1 MATMAFSSSSAVPAV
16 ESQIAPTSASQSR
29 RNRGQGRTRPFLSQA
44 CQKTKLCKFY
54 QQGTCGRGDE
64 CSFAHGAEQ
73 IETVPDLQCTK
84 LCPRMESTGQCNRGS
99 KCKFAHSI
107 EELRGLSPE
116 LRSMLPSAW
125 QQTDA
130 KVVLALNLAAAA
142 GTLTLGEMIMHLAK
156 IFAVTFEARPSRT
169 TTEVPTELLAA
180 VAAEQAWA
188 SLNLARSERLAFT
201 DFLQLSLLPSLGG
214 ESQRNDAHF
223 KQVDDAMTPM
233 SERSTVANDEFSPRS
248 SVCQTPSSPVSSPLT
263 PSQCSFLPWDSPS
276 VQNVLCVRNTF
287 IDVKTDVDL
296 AARTTRRAR
305 SLPPSHS

>member
-1 MATMAFSSSSAVPAV
+1 
-16 ESQIAPTSASQSR
+16 
-29 RNRGQGRTRPFLSQA
+29 
-44 CQKTKLCKFY
+44 
-54 QQGTCGRGDE
+54 
-64 CSFAHGAEQ
+64 
-73 IETVPDLQCTK
+73 
-84 LCPRMESTGQCNRGS
+84 
-99 KCKFAHSI
+99 
-107 EELRGLSPE
+107 
-116 LRSMLPSAW
+116 MLPSAW

-142 GTLTLGEMIMHLAK
+142 GALTLGEMILHLAK

-188 SLNLARSERLAFT
+188 SLNLARSECLAFT

-214 ESQRNDAHF
+214 ESQRNDGNF

-233 SERSTVANDEFSPRS
+233 SERSTVANGDDSSPRS
-248 SVCQTPSSPVSSPLT
+248 SVCHTPSSPLSSPQT

-287 IDVKTDVDL
+287 IDVKTDVDS

-305 SLPPSHS
+305 SLPPPHS